1 MEQGMS
7 ADLPLRHR
15 DGGYEDLR
23 TTTEWR
29 EKGKMMGWRHE
40 EDAEMRKR
48 ESRSSEA
55 DSYFSKGLELD
66 WC

>member
-1 MEQGMS
+1 MGTS
-7 ADLPLRHR
+7 ADLPLRHL
-15 DGGYEDLR
+15 DGGCKSLR
-23 TTTEWR
+23 TTIEWR
-29 EKGKMMGWRHE
+29 EGKEMMGPRKE

-48 ESRSSEA
+48 ENRSSEA